1 MNKIKEIAEK
11 SEGRVIVATLPK
23 TEFTEPTE
31 KGKEQKET
39 TAPAKTQQGKA
50 QAPTPP
56 KKPLKT
62 LEEKKAEFDRLN
74 RLFYRQRCFEGAI
87 KRINEY
93 GESLAAD
100 TPNELESKSFRLILG
115 SGYSNEDLKIT
126 NREVIADT
134 LSYLSARIENTIEE
148 IKAEIL
154 KG

>member
-11 SEGRVIVATLPK
+11 SEGRVIIATLPK
-23 TEFTEPTE
+23 TEFTEPTNE
-31 KGKEQKET
+31 GKEKKEPN
-39 TAPAKTQQGKA
+39 APAKSQEKPKAPKA
-50 QAPTPP
+50 QD
-56 KKPLKT
+56 KPEKT
-62 LEEKKAEFDRLN
+62 LEQKKAEFDRLN

-87 KRINEY
+87 KKIAEY
-93 GESLAAD
+93 SENLAAD
-100 TPNELESKSFRLILG
+100 TPNELESNSFRLILG

-148 IKAEIL
+148 IKTEIL

>member
-1 MNKIKEIAEK
+1 MDKIKEIAEK
-11 SEGRVIVATLPK
+11 SEGRVIIATLPK
-23 TEFTEPTE
+23 REFTEPTD
-31 KGKEQKET
+31 KGKEKKEPN
-39 TAPAKTQQGKA
+39 APAKTQDKPKA
-50 QAPTPP
+50 P
-56 KKPLKT
+56 KVQDKPEKT
-62 LEEKKAEFDRLN
+62 IEQKKAEFDRLN

-100 TPNELESKSFRLILG
+100 TPNELESKNFRLILG

-148 IKAEIL
+148 IQTEIL
-154 KG
+154 NG